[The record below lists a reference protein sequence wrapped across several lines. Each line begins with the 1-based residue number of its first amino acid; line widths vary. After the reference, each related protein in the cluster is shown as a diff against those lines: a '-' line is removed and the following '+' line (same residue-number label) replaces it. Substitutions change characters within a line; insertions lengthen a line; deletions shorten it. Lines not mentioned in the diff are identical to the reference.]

1 MLVWM
6 NTKRNGSLDLLNFRY
21 MYFELGVENWLY
33 VKVFRMHV
41 DFFGSEGRRKLP
53 MYTCITT
60 ALYVSLFVMCYL
72 CGLVLLN
79 DT

>member
-21 MYFELGVENWLY
+21 IYFELGVENWLY
-33 VKVFRMHV
+33 GKYFPYACT
-41 DFFGSEGRRKLP
+41 FYCSEGRKLP

>member
-21 MYFELGVENWLY
+21 IYFELGVENWLY
-33 VKVFRMHV
+33 GKYFPYACKISIVQKEE
-41 DFFGSEGRRKLP
+41 S
-53 MYTCITT
+53 YTCITT